1 MMNLSDIKGII
12 EINGESY
19 DPKEVLRALLE
30 QGLKI
35 HPLNGSL
42 LIGRTFIDP
51 SPNLEFRSQSCPI
64 STHCKI
70 FEKLNLSKKEITN
83 SLLTSYDI
91 NLDSQ
96 SPNLT
101 SSPSQSPPNRFYTDP
116 VQMDIN
122 NMDIQS
128 LFSESSIGETVL
140 PYDEHQNS
148 SFLRTSLIDNLEPEP
163 AEMMGVSPVTK
174 YGESM
179 NIDVSHIPFEYK
191 GRCPY
196 CKSVVN
202 MKWKFCGTC
211 GTHMQ

>member
-51 SPNLEFRSQSCPI
+51 APNLEFRSKSCPI

-70 FEKLNLSKKEITN
+70 FEKLNLSKEETTD
-83 SLLTSYDI
+83 SSLTSYDPDF
-91 NLDSQ
+91 DSQ
-96 SPNLT
+96 SP
-101 SSPSQSPPNRFYTDP
+101 SSPSQSPPNRHYTDP
-116 VQMDIN
+116 VQMDID

-128 LFSESSIGETVL
+128 FFSESSIEETVL
-140 PYDEHQNS
+140 PYDEPQNS
-148 SFLRTSLIDNLEPEP
+148 SVLRTNIIDNLEPEP

-179 NIDVSHIPFEYK
+179 NIDVSHIPLEYK

>member
-51 SPNLEFRSQSCPI
+51 APNLEFRSQSCPI

-70 FEKLNLSKKEITN
+70 FEKLNLSKKEKTD
-83 SLLTSYDI
+83 SSLTSYDLDI
-91 NLDSQ
+91 DSQ
-96 SPNLT
+96 SPSSQSQ
-101 SSPSQSPPNRFYTDP
+101 SSPNKFYTDP
-116 VQMDIN
+116 VQMDID

-128 LFSESSIGETVL
+128 LFSESTIGETAL
-140 PYDEHQNS
+140 PYAEHQNS
-148 SFLRTSLIDNLEPEP
+148 SVLRTSLIDNLEPEP

-179 NIDVSHIPFEYK
+179 NIDVSHIPLEYK
-191 GRCPY
+191 GRCP
-196 CKSVVN
+196 
-202 MKWKFCGTC
+202 
-211 GTHMQ
+211 

>member
-1 MMNLSDIKGII
+1 MNLGDIKGII

-51 SPNLEFRSQSCPI
+51 APNLEFRSKSCPI

-70 FEKLNLSKKEITN
+70 FEKLNLSKEETTD
-83 SLLTSYDI
+83 SSLTSYDPDF
-91 NLDSQ
+91 DSQ
-96 SPNLT
+96 SP
-101 SSPSQSPPNRFYTDP
+101 SSPSQSPPNRSYTDP
-116 VQMDIN
+116 VQMDID

-128 LFSESSIGETVL
+128 FFSESSIEETVL
-140 PYDEHQNS
+140 PYDEPQNS
-148 SFLRTSLIDNLEPEP
+148 SVLRPNIIDNLEPEP
-163 AEMMGVSPVTK
+163 DEMMGVSPVTK

-179 NIDVSHIPFEYK
+179 NIDVSHIPLEYK

>member
-19 DPKEVLRALLE
+19 DPKDVLKALLE

-42 LIGRTFIDP
+42 LIGRTFID
-51 SPNLEFRSQSCPI
+51 SAPNLEFRSKSCPI

-70 FEKLNLSKKEITN
+70 FEQLNLSKKELTD
-83 SLLTSYDI
+83 SSLTSYEID
-91 NLDSQ
+91 LDSQ

-101 SSPSQSPPNRFYTDP
+101 SSPLQSPPNRFYTDP

-148 SFLRTSLIDNLEPEP
+148 SVLRTSLIDNLELEP
-163 AEMMGVSPVTK
+163 AEMMGVSPVT
-174 YGESM
+174 
-179 NIDVSHIPFEYK
+179 
-191 GRCPY
+191 
-196 CKSVVN
+196 N
-202 MKWKFCGTC
+202 MANR
-211 GTHMQ
+211 